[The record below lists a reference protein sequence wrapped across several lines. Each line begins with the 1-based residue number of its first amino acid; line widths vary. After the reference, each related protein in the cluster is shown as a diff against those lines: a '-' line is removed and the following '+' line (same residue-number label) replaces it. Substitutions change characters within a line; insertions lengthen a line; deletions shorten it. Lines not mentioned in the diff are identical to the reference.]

1 MDPDLM
7 APIAEAQARNGR
19 TLPASTLFHR
29 LGSAIKARTT
39 AEAEIVETVL
49 TKGVSV
55 EARRNAREPEPTR
68 N

>member
-1 MDPDLM
+1 LTTKP
-7 APIAEAQARNGR
+7 PEARVTAAYR
-19 TLPASTLFHR
+19 LPAWLHAAVKIDAAL
-29 LGSAIKARTT
+29 LGVQPHKL
-39 AEAEIVETVL
+39 VETVL